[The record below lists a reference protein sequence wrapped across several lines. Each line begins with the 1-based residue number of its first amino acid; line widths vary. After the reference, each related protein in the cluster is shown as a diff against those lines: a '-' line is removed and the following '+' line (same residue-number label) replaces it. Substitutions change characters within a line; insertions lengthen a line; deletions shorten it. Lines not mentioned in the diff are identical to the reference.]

1 MHRPRLVSGAIA
13 VGAAV
18 LVLSGC
24 GSSSPTSSTSGTAAP
39 TVPTVA
45 TSSAAKSGTAF
56 CVQAAATVA
65 QLAHI
70 SAGFAAVTPGATP
83 SVTSIKQLF
92 ATADSAVDTLD
103 SSAPSEIS
111 SAFHTLRA
119 AYDQANSRVQGAATI
134 QDLSTALTGLST
146 TALTTADTQITT
158 YLQTSC
164 GIATPSP

>member
-1 MHRPRLVSGAIA
+1 M
-13 VGAAV
+13 
-18 LVLSGC
+18 
-24 GSSSPTSSTSGTAAP
+24 
-39 TVPTVA
+39 
-45 TSSAAKSGTAF
+45 
-56 CVQAAATVA
+56 QAAAAVA

-70 SAGFAAVTPGATP
+70 SAGFAAATPGATP
-83 SVTSIKQLF
+83 SVASIKQLF

-119 AYDQANSRVQGAATI
+119 AYDQANAQVQSVTTI
-134 QDLSTALTGLST
+134 QGLSSALSGLSTASLHTSD
-146 TALTTADTQITT
+146 AQITS